1 MRFTTFALALLV
13 TTASHADLRVVGCT
27 NVLEGAGMI
36 EEAVNASQI
45 ADGLTTTG
53 ALSREDVRALAT
65 SGAERPGR
73 VRRIGR
79 RRARPD
85 LGVATTHVTHRVQP
99 GLHVA

>member
-13 TTASHADLRVVGCT
+13 TTAAHADLRVVGCT

-53 ALSREDVRALAT
+53 ALSREDVSALAT
-65 SGAERPGR
+65 SGAPTEEL
-73 VRRIGR
+73 
-79 RRARPD
+79 RAKAREAISNIFW
-85 LGVATTHVTHRVQP
+85 GCTKRQ
-99 GLHVA
+99 